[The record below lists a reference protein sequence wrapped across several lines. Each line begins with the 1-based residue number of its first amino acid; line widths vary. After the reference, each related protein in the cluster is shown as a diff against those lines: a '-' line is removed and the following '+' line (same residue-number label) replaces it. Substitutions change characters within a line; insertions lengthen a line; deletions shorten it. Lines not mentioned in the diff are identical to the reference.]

1 MDVLVD
7 SSVWIAHFRSR
18 NEALVDLLSRDQVLI
33 HPMILGELAC
43 GTPPDRVRTLA
54 DLSSLRYGQQAS
66 LSEALEFVERHQ
78 LYGLGCGLVDMFLL
92 ASTLMSKAT
101 LWTLDKRLGK
111 LAGRFG
117 VLHTTQ

>member
-7 SSVWIAHFRSR
+7 SSVWIAHFRKR
-18 NEALVDLLSRDQVLI
+18 DEALVDLLGRDRVLI

-43 GTPPDRVRTLA
+43 GTPPDRARTLA
-54 DLSSLRYGQQAS
+54 DLSTLRYGQQPS
-66 LSEALEFVERHQ
+66 LSEAMDFVERHQ

-92 ASTLMSKAT
+92 ASARMSHAT

-111 LAGRFG
+111 LAARFG
-117 VLHTTQ
+117 VLHAIQ